1 MFKCQYRSPH
11 SGNWS
16 ECISGKFPSQSPMIL
31 VGQATGFSGAFWPA
45 TRRKVLAIWTHPR
58 ANSSYRPR
66 ETAARLDFTLT
77 LGSFR
82 LIRSEMPL
90 ISLRWRSGLYHS
102 PRYAG
107 VSALESV
114 LFVKKIK
121 DFIRVT
127 LQQTWR
133 QYKTRSLGKSRV
145 YIALLSVR
153 LLYCKLSI
161 KFIGWWVR
169 KLFIF
174 TNLRSLWVQSLL
186 KSLLV
191 ISKP

>member
-1 MFKCQYRSPH
+1 MLKCQYRSPH

-45 TRRKVLAIWTHPR
+45 TRREVLAIWTHPQ

-90 ISLRWRSGLYHS
+90 ISLSSSNTWHFASDKVKVRFVSFAALRRSI
-102 PRYAG
+102 
-107 VSALESV
+107 SARIRSFCEKNKGFYSSYTPADMTPIRNALTRKIES
-114 LFVKKIK
+114 
-121 DFIRVT
+121 
-127 LQQTWR
+127 
-133 QYKTRSLGKSRV
+133 
-145 YIALLSVR
+145 
-153 LLYCKLSI
+153 LYC
-161 KFIGWWVR
+161 
-169 KLFIF
+169 
-174 TNLRSLWVQSLL
+174 TTQC
-186 KSLLV
+186 
-191 ISKP
+191 